1 MPNLQSLELN
11 IAEYMA
17 QNYSSSSLIW
27 QHFCHPQSA
36 TISGNI
42 FFCPFFFF
50 ISLSHSSV
58 HVEQKNHSAENQI
71 LNNLNLNIPRVE
83 LSSTLNFSDFLIL
96 HQGVL
101 SAAKIF
107 CFMTSC
113 KLYEKLPLGHLEGIL
128 TFWTS
133 KSIPSSRVKHS
144 NSLNDIWPYG
154 NSGRLTC

>member
-27 QHFCHPQSA
+27 QHFCQPQSA
-36 TISGNI
+36 RISGNI
-42 FFCPFFFF
+42 FFFF
-50 ISLSHSSV
+50 SLAHSSV

-71 LNNLNLNIPRVE
+71 LNNLNLDIPRVE
-83 LSSTLNFSDFLIL
+83 LSSTLNFSDILIL